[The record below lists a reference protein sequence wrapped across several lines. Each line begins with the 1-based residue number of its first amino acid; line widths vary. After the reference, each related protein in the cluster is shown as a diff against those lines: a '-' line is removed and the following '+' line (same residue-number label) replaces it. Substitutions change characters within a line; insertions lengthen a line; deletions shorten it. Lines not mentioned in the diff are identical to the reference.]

1 MNPRDS
7 HGDGGEPL
15 RVGSFKFYLD
25 DRRWEWSDAVA
36 RMHGYSPGT
45 VTPTTELL
53 LHHKHPDDK
62 STVAALFNE
71 VTRNGAPFSSRH
83 RIIDTHGRTRRV
95 IVVGDRAVDSAG
107 QIVGTGGFYIDV
119 TDSQRAD
126 EQAVMDSV
134 VHEFTESRATIERA
148 KGVLMLAYGINAE
161 RAFDVLVWRSQDANI
176 KLRELAHQLLH
187 AITDV
192 ELPVTVREQ
201 IDHLLLTLPH

>member
-7 HGDGGEPL
+7 DADGGEPL

-83 RIIDTHGRTRRV
+83 RIIDTDGRTRRV